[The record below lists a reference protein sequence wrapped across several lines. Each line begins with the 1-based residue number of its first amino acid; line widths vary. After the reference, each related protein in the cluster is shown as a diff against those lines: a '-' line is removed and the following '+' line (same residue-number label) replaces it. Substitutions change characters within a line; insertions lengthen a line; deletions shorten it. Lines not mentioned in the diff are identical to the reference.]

1 MIYKTSIQIDRS
13 SWKTLKLNTEI
24 TESNVRQL
32 GAEALAGKSQRAC
45 FAATDKSE
53 GGWEKYD
60 TINENVLRASLGK
73 IPGSFIN
80 LLGLSVINYKEIT
93 DHLI

>member
-1 MIYKTSIQIDRS
+1 MPECLLLGQITGDGNY
-13 SWKTLKLNTEI
+13 WVLKLLKILKVHSWAKFKSFHKI

-60 TINENVLRASLGK
+60 TDLTMMYIVLTAEK
-73 IPGSFIN
+73 IIES
-80 LLGLSVINYKEIT
+80 
-93 DHLI
+93 